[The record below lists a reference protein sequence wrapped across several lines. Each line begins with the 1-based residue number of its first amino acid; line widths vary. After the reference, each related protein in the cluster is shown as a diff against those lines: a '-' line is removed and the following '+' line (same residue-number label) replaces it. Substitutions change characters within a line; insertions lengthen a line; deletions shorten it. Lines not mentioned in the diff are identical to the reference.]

1 MSPMRGSKI
10 LVILASVALVAAA
23 CSSAATPTPPAATA
37 TVAAATATPTA
48 AAKKKVTFV
57 TALIADANWAGGN
70 KCWNDEVT
78 ALGFEGT
85 MVAPQGETASNADMV
100 TLAEQAIANKP
111 DAIEVVPLNPPAW
124 DDVLGKLKA
133 ANIPTVAL
141 LFEPSSK
148 DLRTAIVLTDNT
160 QYGTSGADLMITATG
175 GTGKVGILWGGPD
188 LANQAAAI
196 EGFKAEIAA
205 KAPGLSVVA
214 TEINIV
220 GGNRSPEAQAE
231 IARGML
237 VAHPEITAI
246 YTPDGGGAVAAVDA
260 AKELNKQPGDIKIIG
275 SDHLPKVADA
285 IATGWMFASVG
296 YPFCA
301 WGKAAVDTMDQ
312 IFKGTLTQ
320 TEIVIPAQIFDKD
333 HNT

>member
-1 MSPMRGSKI
+1 MRGSKI

-23 CSSAATPTPPAATA
+23 CSSASTPAASGTPGASA
-37 TVAAATATPTA
+37 TVAATE

-70 KCWNDEVT
+70 KCWNDQVT

-111 DAIEVVPLNPPAW
+111 DAIEVVPLNPTAW

-148 DLRTAIVLTDNT
+148 DLRTAIVLTNNT
-160 QYGTSGADLMITATG
+160 EYGTAGADLMITATG

-188 LANQAAAI
+188 LANQVEAI
-196 EGFKAEIAA
+196 KGFKAQIAA

-214 TEINIV
+214 EEINIV

-237 VAHPEITAI
+237 VANPEINAI

-285 IATGWMFASVG
+285 IATGYMFASVG

-320 TEIVIPAQIFDKD
+320 TEIVIPSQIYDKD

>member
-1 MSPMRGSKI
+1 MRGSKI
-10 LVILASVALVAAA
+10 LVILASLALVAAA
-23 CSSAATPTPPAATA
+23 CTTAASPTPTSGPTATAPSATA
-37 TVAAATATPTA
+37 TATE

-57 TALIADANWAGGN
+57 TALLADANWAGGN

-100 TLAEQAIANKP
+100 TLTEQAIATKP
-111 DAIEVVPLNPPAW
+111 DAIEVVPLNPTAW
-124 DDVLGKLKA
+124 DDVLGKVKA
-133 ANIPTVAL
+133 AGIPTVAL

-148 DLRTAIVLTDNT
+148 DLRTAIVLTNNT
-160 QYGTSGADLMITATG
+160 EYGTAGADLLITATG
-175 GTGKVGILWGGPD
+175 GTATIGILWGGPD
-188 LANQAAAI
+188 LANQVAAI
-196 EGFKAEIAA
+196 KGFKDQLAA
-205 KAPGLSVVA
+205 KAPNMTVVA
-214 TEINIV
+214 EAITIV

-237 VAHPEITAI
+237 VANPEITAI

-260 AKELNKQPGDIKIIG
+260 AKELNKQPGEIKIIG

-285 IATGWMFASVG
+285 IATDWMYASVG

-320 TEIVIPAQIFDKD
+320 TEIVIPSQIYDKD

>member
-1 MSPMRGSKI
+1 MRGSKI
-10 LVILASVALVAAA
+10 PVVLASLALVAAA
-23 CSSAATPTPPAATA
+23 CTSVASPSPTGDG
-37 TVAAATATPTA
+37 ATPTA
-48 AAKKKVTFV
+48 TATTEAKKKVTFV
-57 TALIADANWAGGN
+57 TALLADANWAGGN
-70 KCWNDEVT
+70 KCWLDE
-78 ALGFEGT
+78 ANAKGFEPT
-85 MVAPQGETASNADMV
+85 MVAPQNETASNSDMV
-100 TLAEQAIANKP
+100 ALTEQAIAAKP

-124 DDVLGKLKA
+124 DDVLGKVKA
-133 ANIPTVAL
+133 AGIPTVAL

-160 QYGTSGADLMITATG
+160 EYGTAGADLLITATG
-175 GTGKVGILWGGPD
+175 GTATIGILWGGPD
-188 LANQAAAI
+188 LANQVAAI
-196 EGFKAEIAA
+196 KGFKDQLAA
-205 KAPGLSVVA
+205 KAPNMTVVA
-214 TEINIV
+214 EAITIV

-237 VAHPEITAI
+237 VANPEITAI

-260 AKELNKQPGDIKIIG
+260 AKELGKQPGDIKIIG

-285 IATGWMFASVG
+285 IATGWMYASVG

-301 WGKAAVDTMDQ
+301 WGKAAVETMDQ

-320 TEIVIPAQIFDKD
+320 TEIVIPSQIYDKD

>member
-1 MSPMRGSKI
+1 MRGSKI

-23 CSSAATPTPPAATA
+23 CSSTSTPAASGTPAASA
-37 TVAAATATPTA
+37 TVAATE

-57 TALIADANWAGGN
+57 TALLADANWAGGN

-111 DAIEVVPLNPPAW
+111 DAIEVVPLNPTAW

-133 ANIPTVAL
+133 AGIPTVAL

-148 DLRTAIVLTDNT
+148 DLRTAIVLTNNT
-160 QYGTSGADLMITATG
+160 EYGTAGADLMITATG

-188 LANQAAAI
+188 LANQVEAI
-196 EGFKAEIAA
+196 KGFKAQIAA
-205 KAPGLSVVA
+205 KAPGLTVVA
-214 TEINIV
+214 EAINIV

-237 VAHPEITAI
+237 VANPEINAI

-320 TEIVIPAQIFDKD
+320 TEIVIPSQIYDKD

>member
-1 MSPMRGSKI
+1 MRGSKI
-10 LVILASVALVAAA
+10 PVILATLALVAAA
-23 CSSAATPTPPAATA
+23 CTGTSAPSASGTPAASA
-37 TVAAATATPTA
+37 SAPALPTE

-57 TALIADANWAGGN
+57 TALLADANWAGGN
-70 KCWNDEVT
+70 KCWLDRANE
-78 ALGFEGT
+78 LGFEPT

-100 TLAEQAIANKP
+100 TLTEQAIATKP
-111 DAIEVVPLNPPAW
+111 DAIEVVPLNPTAW
-124 DDVLGKLKA
+124 DDVLGKVKA
-133 ANIPTVAL
+133 AGIPTVAL
-141 LFEPSSK
+141 LFEPSRK

-160 QYGTSGADLMITATG
+160 EYGTAGADLLITATG
-175 GTGKVGILWGGPD
+175 GTAKIGILWGGPD
-188 LANQAAAI
+188 LANQVEAI
-196 EGFKAEIAA
+196 KGFKDQLAA
-205 KAPGLSVVA
+205 KAPNMTVVA
-214 TEINIV
+214 EAITIV

-237 VAHPEITAI
+237 VANPEITAI

-285 IATGWMFASVG
+285 IATGWMYASVG

-320 TEIVIPAQIFDKD
+320 TEIVIPSQIYDKD

>member
-1 MSPMRGSKI
+1 MRGSKI

-23 CSSAATPTPPAATA
+23 CSSTSTPAASGTPAATA
-37 TVAAATATPTA
+37 TVAATATE

-57 TALIADANWAGGN
+57 TALLADANWAGGN

-100 TLAEQAIANKP
+100 TLTEQAIATKP
-111 DAIEVVPLNPPAW
+111 DAIEIVPLNPTAW
-124 DDVLGKLKA
+124 DDVLGKVKA
-133 ANIPTVAL
+133 AGIPTVAL

-148 DLRTAIVLTDNT
+148 DLRTAIVLTNNT
-160 QYGTSGADLMITATG
+160 EYGTAGADLMITATG

-188 LANQAAAI
+188 LANQVEAI
-196 EGFKAEIAA
+196 KGFKAQIAA
-205 KAPGLSVVA
+205 KAPGLTVVA
-214 TEINIV
+214 EAINIV

-237 VAHPEITAI
+237 VANPEINAI

-285 IATGWMFASVG
+285 IATDWMFASVG

-320 TEIVIPAQIFDKD
+320 TEIVIPSQIYDKD

>member
-1 MSPMRGSKI
+1 MRGSKI

-23 CSSAATPTPPAATA
+23 CSSTSTPEASGTPAASA
-37 TVAAATATPTA
+37 TVAATE

-111 DAIEVVPLNPPAW
+111 DAIEVVPLNPTAW

-148 DLRTAIVLTDNT
+148 DLRTAIVLTNNT
-160 QYGTSGADLMITATG
+160 EYGTAGADLMITATG

-188 LANQAAAI
+188 LANQVEAI
-196 EGFKAEIAA
+196 KGFKAQIAA

-214 TEINIV
+214 EEINIV

-237 VAHPEITAI
+237 VANPEINAI

-285 IATGWMFASVG
+285 IATGYMFASVG

-320 TEIVIPAQIFDKD
+320 TEIVIPSQIFDKD